1 MSSATFYWHDY
12 EAFGIDPA
20 RTRPAQFAGMR
31 TDDQFNVIEEPNI
44 YYCCLPL
51 DSLPNPDACLITG
64 ITPQQTDAKGVCEA
78 EFIKLIH
85 EHLAQP
91 NTCTL
96 GYNNIRYDDEL
107 TRHCL
112 YRNFFDPYAREWQ
125 NGNSRWDLL
134 DVVRAV
140 KALRPDNIKW
150 PSTEEQR
157 PSFKLTDLTHANAI
171 THDNAHDALSDVY
184 ATIAL
189 AQLITQQ
196 QPKIFAYLLAH
207 RTKAEALKLLN
218 LGRYE
223 PVIHVSGKY
232 RSDQHC
238 LAIVLP
244 ICQHPINN
252 NGIVVYDL
260 SVFPE
265 PLLNLSVEE
274 IRRRVFTA
282 VADLPEDSARVPLKV
297 VHVNKC
303 PVLAPMNALRAIDI
317 TRLGLNIEQCT
328 KHQQLLKS
336 TSGLAEKIA
345 SVFAS
350 VDELPKYNDP
360 DLMLYS
366 GGFFSAADKNKCAAV
381 RQAKPEQLAKL
392 NPKFEDKRLAEML
405 FRYKARNYPEV
416 LNAGQAERWQEFCRQ
431 RLTGQ
436 IVGADITF
444 DQYFKRLQDLKQ
456 AQANQEIITA
466 LEQYGIAKKQALNIS

>member
-20 RTRPAQFAGMR
+20 RTRPAQFAGIR
-31 TDDQFNVIEEPNI
+31 TDDQFNVIEEPHI
-44 YYCCLPL
+44 YYCRLPL

-64 ITPQQTDAKGVCEA
+64 ITPQETDAKGVCEA

-85 EHLAQP
+85 QHLAQP

-150 PSTEEQR
+150 PSTEEQK

-189 AQLITQQ
+189 AQLIKQQ

-218 LGRYE
+218 LGSYE

-232 RSDQHC
+232 RSDQNC

-244 ICQHPINN
+244 ICQHPVNN

-260 SVFPE
+260 SVSPE
-265 PLLNLSVEE
+265 QLLNLSVEE
-274 IRRRVFTA
+274 IRQRVFTA
-282 VADLPEDSARVPLKV
+282 VADLPEDCARVPLKV

-317 TRLGLNIEQCT
+317 TRLGLNIELCT

-336 TSGLAEKIA
+336 ASPSLEQKCA
-345 SVFAS
+345 SVFAGA
-350 VDELPKYNDP
+350 DEFPKYNDP

-366 GGFFSAADKNKCAAV
+366 GGFFFCR
-381 RQAKPEQLAKL
+381 RQAK
-392 NPKFEDKRLAEML
+392 NSD
-405 FRYKARNYPEV
+405 YK
-416 LNAGQAERWQEFCRQ
+416 
-431 RLTGQ
+431 TG
-436 IVGADITF
+436 
-444 DQYFKRLQDLKQ
+444 
-456 AQANQEIITA
+456 
-466 LEQYGIAKKQALNIS
+466 